1 MGLLLCNHLNTDRNM
16 TSTRAKIVCTM
27 GPATRELETV
37 RALIKAGM
45 NVARLNFSHGYHDE
59 HREMIG
65 KIRQAASELGVIVG
79 IMVDLQGPKIRV
91 RRFVHGQIMLTAGQ
105 RFTITTRNVM
115 GDETQVS
122 TFYDQ
127 LPRDLNPG
135 DRVLLDDGLIVLQVL
150 ETTPEDVVAEVVV
163 GGVLKDNKG
172 INVPHASLS
181 AEAVTRKDRADLEFA
196 VQEDAD
202 YVAMSF
208 VRSPDDVRQLRSLM
222 NMQSANIP
230 IIAKI
235 EKPQALEVIDEIIE
249 EADGIMVARGDLGV
263 EMAAELVPGIQKDI
277 IGKCNR
283 QGKPV
288 ITATQMLES
297 MIQNPRPTRAEASD
311 VANAILDGTDAVMLS
326 GESAAG
332 KYPEEAVNT
341 MRRIIE
347 AAERRAS
354 GAIIART
361 RRQEDES
368 LDITEGIAAT
378 ACLLAE
384 QVRAVAVA
392 SITLTGSMARKIS
405 KYRPRTMVFAVS
417 QHAQSL
423 QRLSVFW
430 GIRGLLIEDLDM
442 SADEAMVVVRDMLMR
457 EMGFSPGERIV
468 ITAGVPFSERKGTN
482 MVRVESIPPV

>member
-1 MGLLLCNHLNTDRNM
+1 M

-27 GPATRELETV
+27 GPATRDIETI
-37 RALIKAGM
+37 RELIKAGM

-59 HREMIG
+59 HREMMG
-65 KIRQAASELGVIVG
+65 NIRQAAQELGAIVG

-91 RRFVHGQIMLTAGQ
+91 RRFVHGQITLTAGQ

-115 GDETQVS
+115 GDEQHVS
-122 TFYDQ
+122 TFYEQ
-127 LPRDLNPG
+127 LPQDLKPG
-135 DRVLLDDGLIVLQVL
+135 DRVLLDDGLIVLQVV
-150 ETTPEDVVAEVVV
+150 ETTPEDVVSEVVV

-172 INVPHASLS
+172 INVPHAALS

-196 VQEDAD
+196 MQEGAD

-208 VRSPDDVRQLRSLM
+208 VRSPADVRQLRGLM
-222 NMQSANIP
+222 HERSADIP

-332 KYPEEAVNT
+332 KYPVEAVNT

-347 AAERRAS
+347 AAERRVG
-354 GAIIART
+354 GAIIGRS
-361 RRQEDES
+361 RRQEDEAVE
-368 LDITEGIAAT
+368 INEGIAAT

-384 QVRAVAVA
+384 QVRAVAIA

-405 KYRPRTMVFAVS
+405 KYRPRTLVFAVS

-423 QRLSVFW
+423 RRLSVFW
-430 GIRGLLIEDLDM
+430 GIRGLLMADLDM
-442 SADEAMVVVRDMLMR
+442 SADEAMVVVRDMLIR
-457 EMGFSPGERIV
+457 EMGFGPGERIV
-468 ITAGVPFSERKGTN
+468 LTAGVPFSERKATN
-482 MVRVESIPPV
+482 MVRVEITPPA